1 MSFGLEMGMTYRK
14 NGRYYVAVGPNMM
27 VTWRGGDFVEQEAGR
42 DEEAVRGMS
51 CRALCDAW
59 SCSPSTLDALSDRY
73 IKPLAPEQREPSERT
88 VRRRRAMALP
98 AVRMVHRAG

>member
-1 MSFGLEMGMTYRK
+1 MSSGLEMGMTYRK
-14 NGRYYVAVGPNMM
+14 NGRFYVAVGPETL
-27 VTWRGGDFVEQEAGR
+27 VTWRRGDFEEEMAGR

-59 SCSPSTLDALSDRY
+59 SCAPSVMDLLSDRY
-73 IKPLAPEQREPSERT
+73 IKPLAPAQREPSERT

-98 AVRMVHRAG
+98 AIRVVHRAG